1 MFRFARLDHGQSTGL
16 DQRVYDVERGRIPP
30 EDDDPRRQRYGVVV
44 DVVVDVVVGV
54 AVVVGTVVGVV
65 EGVIVAGFVVGVGMV
80 VVVVGVGFGA
90 NGLRSLMA
98 PWFGTKSKQVLRHR
112 LPTNSVWTAHR
123 YLRRLGGMRSLVS
136 GIRTLKLLRDAFH
149 ALTENRR
156 RSPLRLRSLNISPT
170 SRDPVERTSA

>member
-1 MFRFARLDHGQSTGL
+1 
-16 DQRVYDVERGRIPP
+16 
-30 EDDDPRRQRYGVVV
+30 
-44 DVVVDVVVGV
+44 VVVGV
-54 AVVVGTVVGVV
+54 AVVVGVGVVVVVVVAVVVGVV
-65 EGVIVAGFVVGVGMV
+65 AGVIAAGFVVVVGRV

-90 NGLRSLMA
+90 KGLRSRTA
-98 PWFGTKSKQVLRHR
+98 PWFGTKSKQVLRHP

-136 GIRTLKLLRDAFH
+136 GIRTLKLLRVAFH
-149 ALTENRR
+149 ALTENKR